1 MYAMYLE
8 MSPVL
13 LRPDSKGALPSEDAA
28 LLSLFS
34 TPDWRRVGTVND
46 ANSIIHA
53 FLFALDRKYP
63 SLAEDRK
70 PAYASSVRRKA
81 SNLLKAALSDRDPTW
96 AGFVEEHGRGALEAL
111 QARLTKE
118 DAPLADDMLVLSLLE
133 HIFSVKV
140 FPWVVGA
147 GFVPGRTVGV
157 SSKDIYAFIIKP
169 SAAAR
174 RWEPLVRIVGTETV
188 GGFGVAD
195 DIMLA
200 VLALAQEDKRPY
212 EETILHDSDVVFANE
227 PLGDIVQTVQRDMDM
242 SDLSVEELETHMF
255 DLLAADGSRFLK
267 RSARSLAGLVWAAIN
282 QRPDAA
288 TAIVRAPSV
297 LTPVV
302 AGRRRMEGDGFLSD
316 RFNIANTSGESYVNQ
331 QLRLNSAQSPFHS
344 ESADSTAPRDMDVLL
359 YGEASGIY
367 LSETNPNRV
376 RALGKVEYVEG
387 TPVYGGDDI
396 NLVGVVTAAA
406 SGSGSGSGRSNSS
419 VIKSVSL
426 DAYEDAVATMRARQE
441 VEVVFQAP
449 YHDAEGALQEAPLS
463 ARVTAANSQNLQL
476 ELPYP
481 VRRRED
487 ALLSNTLFYQHN
499 QHNDF
504 LVFPV
509 DSDPQQRVFRVGG
522 PHDAAAF
529 IHRGIL
535 PFSTLEDRVWPSLR
549 EWIFLNR
556 APLAECESIAEVAPM
571 LRRMGWDLAGVRSH
585 DMAYLA
591 ESIARVSDMRP
602 HLHRSAAFGE
612 DADAYQR
619 KLAPKHAA
627 LIKKLYGS
635 GSGGEL
641 LEDGGRRLWSHLHRD
656 QVAAF
661 MKSKA
666 YQDAPRVL
674 REVERNLSNHL
685 AAPAH
690 AEDEASLVLHRADMT
705 YTKEYESNDQLAAD
719 QGKHIPEWEGTYALC
734 PLSLEKGKPAVQVVF
749 QRFGREWVQLGPWRA
764 NGTLR
769 HPLDATVRLPLWTPV
784 QDASALMRLRDRMQR
799 LRAIESLTTI
809 RDALRHREALPRL
822 QEELEEAVRA
832 PFDKLVP
839 TFYAREIHEVI
850 RAEDLDADEG
860 DELVT
865 DFDMLQSYE
874 VNDAVEIAPPK
885 EDLTAAGAA
894 IASICASALR
904 SELPADERRDI
915 LEILPTVMGMIVDM
929 MYKKK
934 AAGAP
939 KPSAARGYKQ
949 KLAELYPSVEKA
961 AEFEQKYTLLIA
973 AAFIAMLIRIL
984 PTVVVAPG
992 LASFELAAINDF
1004 IAGILQNTE
1013 PVLEGMAIVKVIG
1026 DLQSQFIM
1034 RTNPVYKAR
1043 IEAAPMKE
1051 ASSANAGDIA
1061 KPNRFRP
1068 PLAPVTDRMARS
1080 NKVSTYLQGL
1090 YAQFTKVRPN
1100 SVNAARKPLPLNSC
1114 CAEKVRAGMRYSDSQ
1129 TEEVKKQRATIEGA
1143 AAAAGRKPVAVESIK
1158 FNVPRERRED
1168 FFKSK
1173 TLRVAE
1179 PVLLKAAAPTP
1190 TASAVALAPRTQL
1203 LADLAADNAFL
1214 AMDGAFADI
1223 NTLSVQLE
1231 ELFVEQ
1237 LDLVN
1242 SVRGVRGLPDAN
1254 ALRLHVVDLKV
1265 PRASYPR
1272 LLQGLE
1278 HFLEY
1283 DLRRSVGRAWYGK
1296 RHALPG
1302 AVPAWA
1308 ELVLSRTIQNLRPV
1322 HVKEADITTTLYAY
1336 NYIIVKVMFLLM
1348 WSLTVPA
1355 GSDLVGRLGMVDSS
1369 DMVRAIRE
1377 EFLKRH
1383 HDELQRIGEFFAGLW
1398 ASYMAS
1404 ITTALTTHDVL
1415 KQHAEGLR
1423 EDDKVAKMGIKAN
1436 MTAEEREIYDGLKA
1450 AGLTHLF
1457 VVDVDALDREA
1468 AAEAAD
1474 ARVDI
1479 DGVKEAAYLDEDWN
1493 MDAPNVAAGYIDM
1506 DFAGENGDDY
1516 GDD

>member
-13 LRPDSKGALPSEDAA
+13 LRPDSKGALPSDDAA

-63 SLAEDRK
+63 RLAEDRK

-111 QARLTKE
+111 QARLSKE
-118 DAPLADDMLVLSLLE
+118 DAPLGDDMLALSLLE
-133 HIFSVKV
+133 HIFAVKV

-147 GFVPGRTVGV
+147 GFVPGRAASV

-169 SAAAR
+169 SATAR

-200 VLALAQEDKRPY
+200 VLALAQEDTRPY
-212 EETILHDSDVVFANE
+212 EETILHDSDVVFADE
-227 PLGDIVQTVQRDMDM
+227 PLGDIVQTVQRDIDM
-242 SDLSVEELETHMF
+242 SDLSIEELETQMF
-255 DLLAADGSRFLK
+255 DLLAAEQDGKRFLK
-267 RSARSLAGLVWAAIN
+267 RSARSLAGLVWTAIN
-282 QRPDAA
+282 RRPEAETPIVLAA
-288 TAIVRAPSV
+288 DVA
-297 LTPVV
+297 TPVV
-302 AGRRRMEGDGFLSD
+302 AGARRMGGDGFLSD
-316 RFNIANTSGESYVNQ
+316 RFSIANTTGESYVNQ
-331 QLRLNSAQSPFHS
+331 QLRLNSVQTPFHS
-344 ESADSTAPRDMDVLL
+344 ESADSTALRDMDVLL
-359 YGEASGIY
+359 YGEGVGS
-367 LSETNPNRV
+367 RV
-376 RALGKVEYVEG
+376 RALGKVEFVDG
-387 TPVYGGDDI
+387 TPVYGGDDL
-396 NLVGVVTAAA
+396 NLVGVVAA
-406 SGSGSGSGRSNSS
+406 SRVPGDG
-419 VIKSVSL
+419 VTVSL
-426 DAYEDAVATMRARQE
+426 EAYEDAVAAMRARHE

-449 YHDAEGALQEAPLS
+449 YYDAAGALQEAPLS
-463 ARVTAANSQNLQL
+463 ARVTAANAHNLQL
-476 ELPYP
+476 ELPHP
-481 VRRRED
+481 IRRRED

-504 LVFPV
+504 LIFPV
-509 DSDPQQRVFRVGG
+509 DSDPRIFRVGG
-522 PHDAAAF
+522 PPRDEPAF
-529 IHRGIL
+529 LHRGAL
-535 PFSTLEDRVWPSLR
+535 PFATLEDRVWPSLR

-556 APLAECESIAEVAPM
+556 ASLAECGSIAEVAPM
-571 LRRMGWDLAGVRSH
+571 LRRMGWDLDGIRSH
-585 DMAYLA
+585 DMAYLV

-602 HLHRSAAFGE
+602 HLHRSATFGE
-612 DADAYQR
+612 DADAYQK

-627 LIKKLYGS
+627 LIKKLYGG
-635 GSGGEL
+635 GSGGEV
-641 LEDGGRRLWSHLHRD
+641 LEDGGRRLWSHLHRE

-661 MKSKA
+661 LKSKA
-666 YQDAPRVL
+666 YEDAPKVL
-674 REVERNLSNHL
+674 REVERNLGNHL

-690 AEDEASLVLHRADMT
+690 AEDEASLLLHRADMT
-705 YTKEYESNDQLAAD
+705 YTKEYESHEQLAAD
-719 QGKHIPEWEGTYALC
+719 QGKHVPEWEGTYALC

-769 HPLDATVRLPLWTPV
+769 HPLDATVRLPQWTPV
-784 QDASALMRLRDRMQR
+784 KDANVLMTLRDRMQR
-799 LRAIESLTTI
+799 LRAIDSLTTI

-839 TFYAREIHEVI
+839 TFYAREIQAEI
-850 RAEDLDADEG
+850 PAEDLDADEG

-874 VNDAVEIAPPK
+874 VNAVEIAAPK
-885 EDLTAAGAA
+885 EEQTAAGAA
-894 IASICASALR
+894 VASICASALR

-915 LEILPTVMGMIVDM
+915 LEIMPTVMGMIVDM

-934 AAGAP
+934 AV
-939 KPSAARGYKQ
+939 KPYAARGYKQ
-949 KLAELYPSVEKA
+949 KLAELYPSADKA

-973 AAFIAMLIRIL
+973 AAFVAMLIRIL
-984 PTVVVAPG
+984 PAVAVAPG
-992 LASFELAAINDF
+992 LASFEMPAINDF

-1013 PVLEGMAIVKVIG
+1013 PVLEGMAIVKVLG
-1026 DLQSQFIM
+1026 DLQSQFIA

-1043 IEAAPMKE
+1043 VDSAPPKDPPSKE
-1051 ASSANAGDIA
+1051 AGDIA

-1090 YAQFTKVRPN
+1090 YSQFSKVRPN

-1114 CAEKVRAGMRYSDSQ
+1114 CAEKVRAGMRYSESQ
-1129 TEEVKKQRATIEGA
+1129 TEEVKKQRIAIAAT
-1143 AAAAGRKPVAVESIK
+1143 AAAGQKLVAVDSIK
-1158 FNVPRERRED
+1158 LYIPREKRTD
-1168 FFKSK
+1168 LFKSK

-1179 PVLLKAAAPTP
+1179 PVLLKAPPTAAAAAAAAAP
-1190 TASAVALAPRTQL
+1190 REQL
-1203 LADLAADNAFL
+1203 LADLADDHPFL
-1214 AMDGAFADI
+1214 AMDSAFADI

-1237 LDLVN
+1237 LDLVS

-1254 ALRLHVVDLKV
+1254 ALRSHVVDLKV

-1308 ELVLSRTIQNLRPV
+1308 ELILTRTIQNMCPV

-1377 EFLKRH
+1377 DFLKRH
-1383 HDELQRIGEFFAGLW
+1383 QDELQRIGEFFAGLW

-1404 ITTALTTHDVL
+1404 ITTALTTHDAL

-1423 EDDKVAKMGIKAN
+1423 EEDKVAKMGIKAN

-1457 VVDVDALDREA
+1457 VADVDALETLE
-1468 AAEAAD
+1468 AEAVAE
-1474 ARVDI
+1474 RVDI
-1479 DGVKEAAYLDEDWN
+1479 NGVSEAAYLEEDWN

-1516 GDD
+1516 GDE